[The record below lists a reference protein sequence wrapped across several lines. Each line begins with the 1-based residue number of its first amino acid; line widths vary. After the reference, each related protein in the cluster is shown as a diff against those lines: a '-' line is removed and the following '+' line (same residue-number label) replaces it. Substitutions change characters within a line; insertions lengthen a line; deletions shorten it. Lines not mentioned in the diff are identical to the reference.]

1 MGFERPVI
9 NRQLGLAVRLETG
22 MVLSV
27 ADGER
32 RDVVHVT
39 AEGPT
44 VLSEQL

>member
-9 NRQLGLAVRLETG
+9 NRQLGLAETLEAG

-27 ADGER
+27 ADGDR

-39 AEGPT
+39 ADGPT
-44 VLSEQL
+44 MLSEQP